1 MRSLTKAGDS
11 LAGKSD
17 ESANYTKNRMI
28 EEQKNVEAKGGSD
41 NMAIL
46 MLLLGMVSAIVIVV
60 FALQN
65 GRVVTVS
72 FFDWSVEASLVLV
85 IMITAL
91 MGFLTALF
99 FELFVQIKL
108 RFRLYKMGRQVKALE
123 AEVAKLQSV
132 QNAGKTVSAYAKE
145 PSVTEENPIEKTGLG
160 A

>member
-1 MRSLTKAGDS
+1 
-11 LAGKSD
+11 
-17 ESANYTKNRMI
+17 
-28 EEQKNVEAKGGSD
+28 
-41 NMAIL
+41 MAIL

-91 MGFLTALF
+91 MGFVTALF

-108 RFRLYKMGRQVKALE
+108 RFRLYKMGRQVKSLE
-123 AEVAKLQSV
+123 EELVKLKSV
-132 QNAGKTVSAYAKE
+132 QNSATLEKKSVNADEALLADEKPAPKPGAGMQ
-145 PSVTEENPIEKTGLG
+145 
-160 A
+160 

>member
-1 MRSLTKAGDS
+1 
-11 LAGKSD
+11 
-17 ESANYTKNRMI
+17 
-28 EEQKNVEAKGGSD
+28 
-41 NMAIL
+41 MAIL

-108 RFRLYKMGRQVKALE
+108 RFRLYKMGRQVKTLE
-123 AEVAKLQSV
+123 DELLKLQSM
-132 QNAGKTVSAYAKE
+132 QNLPKVESQSAKDPLSAD
-145 PSVTEENPIEKTGLG
+145 ENAATKPGLG
-160 A
+160 VQ